1 MLYCIPLIIDQT
13 QPLEMFYRKDVPQ
26 NLQNSVE
33 NLYVGVSFNKVE
45 TPVQVAQKHLTG
57 EVL

>member
-45 TPVQVAQKHLTG
+45 TPV
-57 EVL
+57 